1 MKWLKQEVYDLFVAK
16 SSAWDSVVE
25 NILRDNPE
33 MKAEDITSKLIIS
46 ALDGAGGDNDLE
58 SKLKNALGEVKS
70 KDAEIV
76 TLTSEVAA
84 LKGTPQ
90 PKATVLGND
99 GDEAQED
106 ILDIVAKESGDTAA
120 VLVAIEKNG
129 FFKQ

>member
-1 MKWLKQEVYDLFVAK
+1 MKWVKQEVYDLFVAK

-25 NILRDNPE
+25 NILRDNPD
-33 MKAEDITSKLIIS
+33 MKAEDVTSELIVS
-46 ALDGAGGDNDLE
+46 ALNGAGGDNDLE

-76 TLTSEVAA
+76 TLTSEVVA

-99 GDEAQED
+99 GVEAQED
-106 ILDIVAKESGDTAA
+106 IVQIIEKLDGDTP
-120 VLVAIEKNG
+120 AILSAIDKSG
-129 FFKQ
+129 FFN